1 MKQMRLFFLIF
12 ATALTCNGIAQ
23 TVYTTKTG
31 EKYHKSNCRYLKQ
44 SKKETTIKK
53 AKAQGYQ
60 ACKVCKPTVV
70 NKKVANSNIK
80 GEVPQIKSLT
90 SNSFTH
96 NMITNSVKQMSL
108 FTVLVVVYENIL
120 ITTERFS
127 FILSCSPKPT

>member
-1 MKQMRLFFLIF
+1 MKTIRLFLFIF
-12 ATALTCNGIAQ
+12 AIALTSNGIAQ

-60 ACKVCKPTVV
+60 ACKVCKPTEI
-70 NKKVANSNIK
+70 NKKVANSNVKEEI
-80 GEVPQIKSLT
+80 PQIKSIT

-96 NMITNSVKQMSL
+96 NMITNSVKQISL
-108 FTVLVVVYENIL
+108 FTVPVMGYENVL
-120 ITTERFS
+120 ITTE
-127 FILSCSPKPT
+127 

>member
-1 MKQMRLFFLIF
+1 MKTIRLFLFIF
-12 ATALTCNGIAQ
+12 AIALTSNGIAQ

-60 ACKVCKPTVV
+60 ACKVCKPTEI
-70 NKKVANSNIK
+70 NKKVANSNVKEEI
-80 GEVPQIKSLT
+80 PQIKSIT

-96 NMITNSVKQMSL
+96 NIITNSVKQISL
-108 FTVLVVVYENIL
+108 FTVPVMGYENVL
-120 ITTERFS
+120 ITTE
-127 FILSCSPKPT
+127 